1 MIVPVSRSA
10 WRAPQSRR
18 MTSEPTHPERATVP
32 AEAALLTRVLA
43 GDRAALVEIHDR
55 YHPVIHRFVSLQVAD
70 PDLAAD
76 LTSDVFVRFLEAID
90 GPRPPQ
96 TTLQGW
102 LFGVAKNV
110 VRGHY
115 RRVYRHPEV
124 GLDDALVGSAGHGGD
139 HDGELDTAV
148 ARDEERIALADAMQ
162 ALTEEQQQVLALRYG
177 AGLPILEAAEAMGRT
192 AGAVKQLQAR
202 AVAALARQMTQRTAS
217 V

>member
-18 MTSEPTHPERATVP
+18 MTSEPTHPERAAVP

-43 GDRAALVEIHDR
+43 GDRAALIEIHDR

-124 GLDDALVGSAGHGGD
+124 GLDDIVAGNDEDPLGD
-139 HDGELDTAV
+139 LDTAI

>member
-1 MIVPVSRSA
+1 MIVPVSPSA

-18 MTSEPTHPERATVP
+18 MMRNPTHPERGAVP
-32 AEAALLTRVLA
+32 AEAALMMRVLA
-43 GDRAALVEIHDR
+43 GDRPALVEIHDR
-55 YHPVIHRFVSLQVAD
+55 YYPAVYRFVSLQVAD

-76 LTSDVFVRFLEAID
+76 LTSDVFVRFLEAIT
-90 GPRPPQ
+90 GPNPPQ
-96 TTLQGW
+96 STLKGW

-115 RRVYRHPEV
+115 RQVYRHPEV
-124 GLDDALVGSAGHGGD
+124 GLEEDVDSDDA
-139 HDGELDTAV
+139 ELDAAV
-148 ARDEERIALADAMQ
+148 TRDEERAALADAMS
-162 ALTEEQQQVLALRYG
+162 ALTEEQQHVLALRYG
-177 AGLPILEAAEAMGRT
+177 AGLPILEAAETMGKT

>member
-1 MIVPVSRSA
+1 MIVPVSPSA

-18 MTSEPTHPERATVP
+18 MMREPTHPERAAAP
-32 AEAALLTRVLA
+32 AEAALLARVLA

-55 YHPVIHRFVSLQVAD
+55 HYPAVHRFVSLQVAD

-124 GLDDALVGSAGHGGD
+124 GLDDAAAGNDEDPDGD
-139 HDGELDTAV
+139 LDMAV
-148 ARDEERIALADAMQ
+148 ARDEERVALAEAMQ
-162 ALTEEQQQVLALRYG
+162 ALTDEQQQVLALRYG
-177 AGLPILEAAEAMGRT
+177 AGLPILEAAETMGKT

-202 AVAALARQMTQRTAS
+202 AVAALARQMTQRTER